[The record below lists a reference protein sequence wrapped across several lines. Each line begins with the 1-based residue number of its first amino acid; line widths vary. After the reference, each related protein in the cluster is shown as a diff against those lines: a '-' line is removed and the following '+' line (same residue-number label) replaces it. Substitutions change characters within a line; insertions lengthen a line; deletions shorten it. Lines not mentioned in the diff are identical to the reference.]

1 MANSFF
7 DLDISFGD
15 ETEPD
20 LSKIPAEDLKA
31 AIDDL
36 PPALRDVA
44 MGLLYEKRTMSDVS
58 QALGI
63 RQGELVTR
71 LHRAQLAIG
80 MSLMDQAAKRH
91 QRD

>member
-1 MANSFF
+1 MAQSFF

-15 ETEPD
+15 EKEPD
-20 LSKIPAEDLKA
+20 LSKIPAEDLKK
-31 AIDDL
+31 AIDEL
-36 PPALRDVA
+36 PPALKDVA
-44 MGLLYEKRTMSDVS
+44 FGFLYEKRTMSDVS

-80 MSLMDQAAKRH
+80 MSLMGQAAERH
-91 QRD
+91 QRN